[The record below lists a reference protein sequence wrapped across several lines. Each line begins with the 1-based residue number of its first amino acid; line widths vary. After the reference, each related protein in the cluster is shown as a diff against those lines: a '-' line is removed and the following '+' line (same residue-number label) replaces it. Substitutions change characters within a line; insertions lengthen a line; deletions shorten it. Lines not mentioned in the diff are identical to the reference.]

1 MAAKSGLV
9 RAGSNRSGLLVGAL
23 TYFMWGLFPFYFV
36 LVEPAGPFE
45 VVAFRITFSML
56 FCVVLVTLTR
66 GWRSLLN
73 VARNPRT
80 LGALGMASVLITAD
94 LTIYISAVFT
104 NNTAEASL
112 GYFINPLVS
121 TLLGVLVLKEQ
132 LTPAQWV
139 AAGLGLVAVIVISVG
154 YGRLPL
160 FGLGLAFSFGLYGLA
175 KNRVGGKVKPIE
187 GLALETAWMTPAAV
201 VFLSVMA
208 GMGLLTFP
216 KLGWGFTGLLMLS
229 GVITA
234 IPLLTFAVVGVR
246 VGGLALASGGPRG
259 GRLRRPGH
267 GVHRGRVGFRRA
279 DVRNPM
285 GWFRFGVGRGC
296 RVDGRCGMAGP
307 RDASPSAHR
316 GPRRFRGGGAWR
328 SGSGLV
334 KTAQQPHSR
343 LGINMKEPRGAVTHP
358 AAPS

>member
-1 MAAKSGLV
+1 MAAESGSV

-80 LGALGMASVLITAD
+80 LGALGIASVLITANW
-94 LTIYISAVFT
+94 TIYISAVFT

-201 VFLSVMA
+201 VFLSVM
-208 GMGLLTFP
+208 GGLGLLTFP

-229 GVITA
+229 GVVTA
-234 IPLLTFAVVGVR
+234 IPLLTFAFAASRLRLVTLGMIQYISPIMLFIVGVWVFGEPMSGTRWAGFALVWAAVVVLMVDAVWQAR
-246 VGGLALASGGPRG
+246 VTRHLPRAAAQGGSVTEGP
-259 GRLRRPGH
+259 
-267 GVHRGRVGFRRA
+267 
-279 DVRNPM
+279 
-285 GWFRFGVGRGC
+285 
-296 RVDGRCGMAGP
+296 
-307 RDASPSAHR
+307 
-316 GPRRFRGGGAWR
+316 GAQ
-328 SGSGLV
+328 
-334 KTAQQPHSR
+334 AQD
-343 LGINMKEPRGAVTHP
+343 
-358 AAPS
+358 